1 MTVMVYSSTDR
12 TVNTLC
18 RCPFCISVRVS
29 LGELHRSYTHFRFY
43 MIIEIFLCWSYNH
56 LFVLLNFVILIDC
69 IFSVLTV
76 IFSVSSD
83 SFFFCCTLMHF
94 LPSFLPTPP
103 TPPFLPFVLLPFPY
117 YFLPLLYSF
126 PFSLNRPGDL
136 ELWRKGGDRDN
147 ASLFPNCKENALL
160 SVCVL
165 LICSKYPSDRGSF
178 LYIWFAKRLFRFYW
192 MLLSTFWEDYMA
204 FLF

>member
-56 LFVLLNFVILIDC
+56 LFVLLNFVILVDC

-103 TPPFLPFVLLPFPY
+103 TPP
-117 YFLPLLYSF
+117 S
-126 PFSLNRPGDL
+126 S
-136 ELWRKGGDRDN
+136 
-147 ASLFPNCKENALL
+147 LL
-160 SVCVL
+160 SFFPSLITSFLCFIPFLFL
-165 LICSKYPSDRGSF
+165 LIGQG
-178 LYIWFAKRLFRFYW
+178 
-192 MLLSTFWEDYMA
+192 T
-204 FLF
+204 